1 MPLRDTTM
9 DENAWD
15 VGYAVERRLGLE
27 EIGVSW

>member
-9 DENAWD
+9 DENVRG
-15 VGYAVERRLGLE
+15 VGYAVGWRVGLE